1 MALKRVSEEIVRGD
15 GRDYEIGVKDRDR
28 AVVDITGAKIWF
40 TLKESYD
47 DLDVNAAVQ
56 LTTDNAAEISI
67 TDATNGL
74 AVIYIKNTHTSGLSI
89 RSYFMDVQIK
99 EVDRELRTIV
109 YGTMAVIPD
118 VTLSI
123 V

>member
-67 TDATNGL
+67 
-74 AVIYIKNTHTSGLSI
+74 KSGGCL
-89 RSYFMDVQIK
+89 
-99 EVDRELRTIV
+99 
-109 YGTMAVIPD
+109 
-118 VTLSI
+118 
-123 V
+123 